1 MNHVYLSPHFPP
13 NYYLFC
19 AHLRRLGVNVLAI
32 ADEPYE
38 SLSPRSERRSPST
51 IAWTICTA
59 MISWCA
65 PAAILRTAT
74 AS

>member
-1 MNHVYLSPHFPP
+1 MNHIYLSPHFPP

-38 SLSPRSERRSPST
+38 SLQTRGAGSRSPST
-51 IAWTICTA
+51 IAWTTCTA
-59 MISWCA
+59 MIS
-65 PAAILRTAT
+65 
-74 AS
+74 